1 MSPMLTLAAN
11 QWVVGGL
18 VVLGIVASLL
28 MILTILIQRPQGGG
42 LAAAFG
48 GAGAGSGQTAFGAKT
63 GDALTI
69 MTIVVFI
76 FWLLVSIGLVYATK
90 RPDPNAAGAATTN
103 QTAPADEQSGPGTVD
118 PDAPPAPAVP
128 AAGSMD
134 AARPPETS
142 ETPEGGELPAGDP
155 TGAPT
160 TPPEAPAGAAA
171 GASDSTT
178 NEATKSGEGGGR

>member
-76 FWLLVSIGLVYATK
+76 FWLLVSIGLVFATK
-90 RPDPNAAGAATTN
+90 RPDPNAAGGAATN
-103 QTAPADEQSGPGTVD
+103 QTVPAEGEPGTVD
-118 PDAPPAPAVP
+118 PDAPPAPPENP

-134 AARPPETS
+134 PARPPETT
-142 ETPEGGELPAGDP
+142 ETPTGDSTDAPATPPETP
-155 TGAPT
+155 TGA
-160 TPPEAPAGAAA
+160 AGATEGATGDDAA
-171 GASDSTT
+171 KTGDDAAKTD
-178 NEATKSGEGGGR
+178 EGGGR

>member
-18 VVLGIVASLL
+18 VVLGILASLA

-69 MTIVVFI
+69 MTIIVFI

-90 RPDPNAAGAATTN
+90 RPDPNAPGAA
-103 QTAPADEQSGPGTVD
+103 QTAPAEGDPGTVD
-118 PDAPPAPAVP
+118 PDAPPAPPEVP

-134 AARPPETS
+134 PARPPETT
-142 ETPEGGELPAGDP
+142 ETPAGDVP
-155 TGAPT
+155 PVVPETGTPAT
-160 TPPEAPAGAAA
+160 TPPGTTESTGDSAAKSADDGAKT
-171 GASDSTT
+171 D
-178 NEATKSGEGGGR
+178 EGGGR

>member
-1 MSPMLTLAAN
+1 MSPLVTLAAN
-11 QWVVGGL
+11 QWLVGGL
-18 VVLGIVASLL
+18 VVLGIVASVL

-76 FWLLVSIGLVYATK
+76 FWLLVSMGLVYATK
-90 RPDPNAAGAATTN
+90 SPRPTPGAPQNQTPAGATM
-103 QTAPADEQSGPGTVD
+103 PEGDG
-118 PDAPPAPAVP
+118 AVPP

-134 AARPPETS
+134 PARLPEMPATDAPVPVPPADAVPDTS
-142 ETPEGGELPAGDP
+142 GD
-155 TGAPT
+155 
-160 TPPEAPAGAAA
+160 
-171 GASDSTT
+171 
-178 NEATKSGEGGGR
+178 GEGGQAGEADPDGGR

>member
-1 MSPMLTLAAN
+1 MSPLVTLAAN
-11 QWVVGGL
+11 QWLVGGL
-18 VVLGIVASLL
+18 VVLGIVASVL

-76 FWLLVSIGLVYATK
+76 FWLLVSMGLVYATK
-90 RPDPNAAGAATTN
+90 SPKPTPSAQQN
-103 QTAPADEQSGPGTVD
+103 QAPAGPTTPESEG
-118 PDAPPAPAVP
+118 AVPP

-134 AARPPETS
+134 PARLPET
-142 ETPEGGELPAGDP
+142 PATDAP
-155 TGAPT
+155 VPVPPADAPT
-160 TPPEAPAGAAA
+160 EGSQDGAAA
-171 GASDSTT
+171 QEGDQAGGATG
-178 NEATKSGEGGGR
+178 EADPDKGGGR